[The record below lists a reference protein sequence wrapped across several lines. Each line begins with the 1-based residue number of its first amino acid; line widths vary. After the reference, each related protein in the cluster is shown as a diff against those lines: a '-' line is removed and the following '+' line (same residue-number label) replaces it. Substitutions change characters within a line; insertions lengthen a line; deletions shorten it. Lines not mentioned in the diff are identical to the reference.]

1 MDWVGKGIGEPR
13 ATSYNFRAACI
24 LFIEDSINMWSLPP
38 SDVPDQ
44 LARLTVDREYDLFEV
59 AEGVP
64 VWRGHAAGLLEARAK
79 LLEISHKGSNEC
91 FAMHLPTKEIVA
103 RLNVR
108 TDDGRKPVVF
118 QIIYEYNAS
127 AIPTEKL
134 RLLGYEVDRIVGNQA
149 AKVVLSMQHQCDL
162 FIVGH
167 AAPDETRIE
176 MVDWLKTKY
185 PGVPVIAL
193 IPQGGP
199 AVPGAAFNADLND
212 SESLL
217 RLIATAIRRRFRT
230 ELPGGSGC

>member
-1 MDWVGKGIGEPR
+1 M
-13 ATSYNFRAACI
+13 
-24 LFIEDSINMWSLPP
+24 
-38 SDVPDQ
+38 
-44 LARLTVDREYDLFEV
+44 DREYDLFEV
-59 AEGVP
+59 SEGGP
-64 VWRGHAAGLLEARAK
+64 VWRGRAAGLLEARAK
-79 LLEISHKGSNEC
+79 LLEISHKASNEC

-118 QIIYEYNAS
+118 QIIYDYNTS
-127 AIPTEKL
+127 AIPTETL
-134 RLLGYEVDRIVGNQA
+134 RLLGYEVDRVVGNQA

-176 MVDWLKTKY
+176 MAAWLKTKY

-193 IPQGGP
+193 MRQGGP
-199 AVPGAAFNADLND
+199 TVPGADFNADVSD

-217 RLIATAIRRRFRT
+217 SLIATAMRGRLRS
-230 ELPGGSGC
+230 EPPGGSSC

>member
-1 MDWVGKGIGEPR
+1 M
-13 ATSYNFRAACI
+13 
-24 LFIEDSINMWSLPP
+24 
-38 SDVPDQ
+38 
-44 LARLTVDREYDLFEV
+44 
-59 AEGVP
+59 
-64 VWRGHAAGLLEARAK
+64 WRGRAAGLLEARAI
-79 LLEISHKGSNEC
+79 LLEISHKGGNEC

-103 RLNVR
+103 RVNVR

-118 QIIYEYNAS
+118 HIIYDYNTPAV
-127 AIPTEKL
+127 PTETL

-149 AKVVLSMQHQCDL
+149 AKVVLSMRHQCDL

-167 AAPDETRIE
+167 AAPDDTRIE

-193 IPQGGP
+193 IPEGGP
-199 AVPGAAFNADLND
+199 AVPGADFNANLND

-217 RLIATAIRRRFRT
+217 PLIATAIRRQFRS